1 MGVVLAIALVS
12 SSVARAESALRL
24 PVPSE
29 FARIPAS
36 TYDAEGRMLGDAQL
50 VTERLENGHV
60 RMAAT
65 TGIAG
70 GPRTVASAELAPI
83 DGESALRL
91 LSERSQSYDFQGNAL
106 VLLEIDHRRGTARCT
121 PPGSPA
127 DRATELPLPSPDRVA
142 NVPMIL
148 LFRPLVEGAVDSVE
162 FQLFVCRGEPR
173 FWDFEAKVV
182 RRDAARNGDRLRIV
196 EVRYGPDL
204 GPLLS
209 VVARFGVP
217 HFSFW
222 FDAGHDDVY
231 LGHRLPLY
239 TKGPLVFVVRDGMT
253 FEELAPAR

>member
-121 PPGSPA
+121 PHQVQHFAHRRTDGD
-127 DRATELPLPSPDRVA
+127 DRASSGCATGSA
-142 NVPMIL
+142 
-148 LFRPLVEGAVDSVE
+148 GSDS
-162 FQLFVCRGEPR
+162 
-173 FWDFEAKVV
+173 
-182 RRDAARNGDRLRIV
+182 RDQ
-196 EVRYGPDL
+196 
-204 GPLLS
+204 
-209 VVARFGVP
+209 
-217 HFSFW
+217 
-222 FDAGHDDVY
+222 AG
-231 LGHRLPLY
+231 
-239 TKGPLVFVVRDGMT
+239 
-253 FEELAPAR
+253 